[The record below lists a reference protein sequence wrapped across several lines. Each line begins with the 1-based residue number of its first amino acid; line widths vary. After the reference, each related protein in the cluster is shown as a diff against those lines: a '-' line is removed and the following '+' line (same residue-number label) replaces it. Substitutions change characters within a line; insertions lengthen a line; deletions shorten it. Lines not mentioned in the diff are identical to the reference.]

1 LEKEGKALVVELEES
16 RKNASGLNEER
27 AALVKENESLVSEK
41 STLEDALK
49 RSRQEFKDVQKVNL
63 TFEERNEV
71 LIKEVKS
78 LEQANKAL
86 VDSQIPEDEFL
97 A

>member
-49 RSRQEFKDVQKVNL
+49 RSRQEFKDVQKVNRQ
-63 TFEERNEV
+63 TRRS
-71 LIKEVKS
+71 LIHRYRKMSFWLKKTR
-78 LEQANKAL
+78 LL
-86 VDSQIPEDEFL
+86 DCHRR
-97 A
+97 